1 MNLLPETSEKAALAL
16 EWFPTR
22 WQAVLWRNW
31 GVVPIDR
38 LCAVLGADESTL
50 RAAAGDMG
58 LDPKLD
64 AEPMWLTRGY
74 LTIIRDNWHL
84 CSFEQIQM
92 LLGISAEKLAFLL
105 KEDDFLWHKLGKIK
119 PTVPDNR
126 FSPLTDGQRTRTAHL
141 RALVEDISPELRREN
156 AFGFVRHFSGA
167 PVDSNAHASE
177 GGLATVYSYFALY
190 GDPLM
195 NPEFDPFPD
204 TLLCEYAKMGVRGVW
219 LQGILYQLI
228 EFPFAPEMS
237 RGHETRMRNLN
248 SLIERA
254 GRYGISVYL
263 YLNEPRSMNDAF
275 FKKRP
280 ELRGEREDDF
290 YAMCTSRPEVKRY
303 LEDGMKQLFAEAP
316 GLGGFFTITMSENLT
331 NCYSRAKGPLT
342 CPRCAAR
349 KPWEVVAEVNNLM
362 ARGAHASAPNARAIA
377 WSWAWGDEWAAKV
390 PALLTEGQIVQCV
403 SEERL
408 ATNVGGVAGVV
419 RDYSISQP
427 GPGQKALTVWS
438 AARESGHETCAKVQI
453 NNSWEMSAVP
463 YLPVFD
469 KVAEHILSLKA
480 AGVKHLQMSW
490 TLGGYPTPML
500 RMASRMMSEDISVHD
515 YLIEWLGAEHGDTI
529 DRAQRLMS
537 RAFGEF
543 PFNIE
548 VLYTAPQN
556 YGPMAPFYLTPTGY
570 TACMIGFP
578 YDDITTWRAIYDE
591 DTFERQFDKLVTG
604 WHAGVEMLRPFA
616 DLDGELGEVYR
627 MAAGAL
633 SHFEAT
639 LNQIRF
645 VRARRRF
652 ADGDEKARSEML
664 AIIES
669 ERTNVMN
676 MLALRHKDDRI
687 GYEASNHYYY
697 TVNDLIEKLI
707 NIDYCKAELNR

>member
-126 FSPLTDGQRTRTAHL
+126 FSPLTDGPRTRTAHL

-167 PVDSNAHASE
+167 PVYSNARASD

-204 TLLCEYAKMGVRGVW
+204 ALLCEYAKMGVRGVW

-500 RMASRMMSEDISVHD
+500 RMASRMMSEGISVHD
-515 YLIEWLGAEHGDTI
+515 YLIEWLGAEHGDTV

-645 VRARRRF
+645 VRRAGGLRMVMKRR
-652 ADGDEKARSEML
+652 AAKCWLLSNP
-664 AIIES
+664 S
-669 ERTNVMN
+669 ERT
-676 MLALRHKDDRI
+676 
-687 GYEASNHYYY
+687 S
-697 TVNDLIEKLI
+697 
-707 NIDYCKAELNR
+707 

>member
-1 MNLLPETSEKAALAL
+1 M
-16 EWFPTR
+16 
-22 WQAVLWRNW
+22 
-31 GVVPIDR
+31 
-38 LCAVLGADESTL
+38 
-50 RAAAGDMG
+50 
-58 LDPKLD
+58 
-64 AEPMWLTRGY
+64 
-74 LTIIRDNWHL
+74 
-84 CSFEQIQM
+84 
-92 LLGISAEKLAFLL
+92 
-105 KEDDFLWHKLGKIK
+105 
-119 PTVPDNR
+119 PDNR

-167 PVDSNAHASE
+167 PVDSNARAAE

-204 TLLCEYAKMGVRGVW
+204 ALLCEYAKMGVRGVW

-331 NCYSRAKGPLT
+331 NCYSRSKGPLT

-427 GPGQKALTVWS
+427 GPGK
-438 AARESGHETCAKVQI
+438 
-453 NNSWEMSAVP
+453 
-463 YLPVFD
+463 
-469 KVAEHILSLKA
+469 
-480 AGVKHLQMSW
+480 
-490 TLGGYPTPML
+490 
-500 RMASRMMSEDISVHD
+500 
-515 YLIEWLGAEHGDTI
+515 
-529 DRAQRLMS
+529 
-537 RAFGEF
+537 
-543 PFNIE
+543 
-548 VLYTAPQN
+548 
-556 YGPMAPFYLTPTGY
+556 
-570 TACMIGFP
+570 
-578 YDDITTWRAIYDE
+578 
-591 DTFERQFDKLVTG
+591 
-604 WHAGVEMLRPFA
+604 
-616 DLDGELGEVYR
+616 
-627 MAAGAL
+627 
-633 SHFEAT
+633 
-639 LNQIRF
+639 
-645 VRARRRF
+645 RR
-652 ADGDEKARSEML
+652 
-664 AIIES
+664 
-669 ERTNVMN
+669 
-676 MLALRHKDDRI
+676 
-687 GYEASNHYYY
+687 
-697 TVNDLIEKLI
+697 
-707 NIDYCKAELNR
+707 

>member
-1 MNLLPETSEKAALAL
+1 MNPLPETSAKAALAL

-31 GVVPIDR
+31 GIVPVER
-38 LCAVLGADESTL
+38 LCAALYADENTL
-50 RAAAGDMG
+50 RVAAGEMG
-58 LDPKLD
+58 LDPCINAD
-64 AEPMWLTRGY
+64 PVWLTRGY
-74 LTIIRDNWHL
+74 LTIIRNNWHL
-84 CSFEQIQM
+84 CSFEQIQT
-92 LLGISAEKLAFLL
+92 LLGISAERLAFLL
-105 KEDDFLWHKLGKIK
+105 KEDDFLWHKLGKLK
-119 PTVPDNR
+119 PAVPDNR
-126 FSPLTDGQRTRTAHL
+126 YTPLTDEQRARTAQM
-141 RALVEDISPELRREN
+141 RALVNAIPADLRKEHS
-156 AFGFVRHFSGA
+156 FSFVRHFAGA
-167 PVDSNAHASE
+167 PADESIRADV

-204 TLLCEYAKMGVRGVW
+204 ALLCEYAKMGVRGVW

-237 RGHETRMRNLN
+237 RGHETRIRNLN
-248 SLIERA
+248 ALIERA

-275 FKKRP
+275 FRKWP

-290 YAMCTSRPEVKRY
+290 FAMCTSRPEVKHY
-303 LEDGMKQLFAEAP
+303 LENGMRRLFAEAP

-342 CPRCAAR
+342 CPRCAKR
-349 KPWEVVAEVNNLM
+349 KPWDVVAEVNNLM

-377 WSWAWGDEWAAKV
+377 WSWAWGDDWADKV

-408 ATNVGGVAGVV
+408 DTCVGGVAGVV

-427 GPGQKALTVWS
+427 GPGQKALNIWR
-438 AARESGHETCAKVQI
+438 AARESGHETSAKVQI

-469 KVAEHILSLKA
+469 KVAEHISALKA

-500 RMASRMMSEDISVHD
+500 RMASRMMSEDISVRD
-515 YLIEWLGAEHGDTI
+515 YLIEWLGAENGVRVDA
-529 DRAQRLMS
+529 AQSLMS

-543 PFNIE
+543 PFDIQ

-556 YGPMAPFYLTPTGY
+556 YGPMAPFYMNPTGF

-578 YDDITTWRAIYDE
+578 YDDIGTWRAIYDE
-591 DTFERQFDKLVTG
+591 DTFEKQFARLVDG
-604 WHAGVEMLRPFA
+604 WRAGFDTLAPFSSA
-616 DLDGELGEVYR
+616 DGDVGEIYR

-633 SHFEAT
+633 SHFEAV

-645 VRARRRF
+645 VRARTRL
-652 ADGDEKARSEML
+652 ADGCTDARGEML
-664 AIIES
+664 SIIAA
-669 ERTNVMN
+669 ERANVMN
-676 MLALRHKDDRI
+676 MLNLRHIDDRI

-707 NIDYCKAELNR
+707 NLNYCENELK